1 MPTGKPIHF
10 PPHELNKRPSD
21 LEPSKSY
28 EKTAEYLN
36 DDSFLTRE
44 EEFHHQFGDLAQ
56 LRPPRAASAAHH
68 AHRPLSPRGGDG
80 AVGGVSTGAGGA
92 AGRPPPQDAAGAP
105 AGGGGGI
112 RILPSSAKPGRG
124 GLHDSLL
131 NRNISSFDDAKSLGS
146 GANDTNA
153 ETPAGSDSFPSFP
166 TSTIKADRALSA
178 ISTLSEEGTLSMN
191 SAQPGRGG
199 KGGDDFLHI
208 WSPKSQATARS
219 KVGKDKKKP
228 GKNRGK
234 FSAPDRAGSYG
245 SIDQTPSG
253 NDKSVAYDRTDSYG
267 NNSLGIVDEDPI
279 SPLRSPS
286 SATSIRQQYVNNDDG
301 KAKKVREAKKHAKDF
316 AKKRTRARDM
326 RLDAMYG
333 DAEFGHDGEQDVEA
347 ATLRGNE
354 SQKNVERSFHRSTSA
369 NTLGGRRAEHIK
381 FELGKAIKTKR
392 LFLRDLNL
400 TAKEVP
406 VDAILSTPLGSEL
419 TKIALAGNLLNYL
432 PDPLVRSLSGLKTMD
447 LQQCGLVS
455 LPECEWD
462 MPHLRR
468 LNLSHN
474 RLKTFLPAGALR
486 GLPNLEILTMSN
498 NDICEIDLPR
508 NVPPVLK
515 SLEYLSLAYNH
526 ISDLPRGLTSLSSLK
541 TLRLPNNY
549 ITHVN
554 KEICEMKLMELDV
567 TSNPIIQPPL
577 GDCERGIAA
586 MRRYY
591 VCLGRK
597 ERRKSRLNQQA
608 SEPAQQIHGNK
619 PQSGDYDDA
628 NGVASYGARMIGA
641 MKADDFQEEY
651 EKSSEPKPGPPGHDI
666 IQSEPPIPSARVGSF
681 PSPRFRP
688 QSIPATG
695 STQRRLMG
703 TSTNST
709 MLAGPPR
716 QITPAMGPAMALR
729 GGGVMPTV
737 ATVPLRSATAPPL
750 NAIALTVFPPPSPL
764 HAEPMERYEVA
775 MSAMESEVPTQEA
788 TKPMPKEV
796 NDTLKLVFVGQSR

>member
-10 PPHELNKRPSD
+10 PPHEINKKPSD

-36 DDSFLTRE
+36 DDSFLTME

-80 AVGGVSTGAGGA
+80 AVGGISTGAGGA

-105 AGGGGGI
+105 AGGGDGI
-112 RILPSSAKPGRG
+112 RIHPSSAKPGKG

-131 NRNISSFDDAKSLGS
+131 NRNISSFDDAKSLRS

-153 ETPAGSDSFPSFP
+153 ETLAGSGSFPSFP
-166 TSTIKADRALSA
+166 ASTIKTDRAVSA
-178 ISTLSEEGTLSMN
+178 ISTLTEEGTLMN
-191 SAQPGRGG
+191 SAQPSRGG
-199 KGGDDFLHI
+199 KGGDTEYGLLHK

-234 FSAPDRAGSYG
+234 FSAPDRADSYG
-245 SIDQTPSG
+245 SIDQTPTG

-279 SPLRSPS
+279 SPLRSPP
-286 SATSIRQQYVNNDDG
+286 SATSTRKQYVNDDDG

-369 NTLGGRRAEHIK
+369 NTLGGRRAEQIK
-381 FELGKAIKTKR
+381 FELGKATKTKR

-406 VDAILSTPLGSEL
+406 VDAILSIPLGSEL
-419 TKIALAGNLLNYL
+419 TKISLAGNLLNYL

-508 NVPPVLK
+508 NGPPVLK

-577 GDCERGIAA
+577 GDCERGIAT

-597 ERRKSRLNQQA
+597 ERRRSRLNQQA
-608 SEPAQQIHGNK
+608 SEPAQPSHG
-619 PQSGDYDDA
+619 A
-628 NGVASYGARMIGA
+628 A
-641 MKADDFQEEY
+641 ADDFQEEY
-651 EKSSEPKPGPPGHDI
+651 EKSSEPEPGPPRYDI
-666 IQSEPPIPSARVGSF
+666 IQSEPPRPSARAVSF
-681 PSPRFRP
+681 PSPRCRP

-703 TSTNST
+703 TSTKST
-709 MLAGPPR
+709 LLTEPPR
-716 QITPAMGPAMALR
+716 QRPPAMGPAMTLR
-729 GGGVMPTV
+729 GGGVMPAV

-750 NAIALTVFPPPSPL
+750 NAIALTPFPPQSPL
-764 HAEPMERYEVA
+764 HAEPTERYEVA

-788 TKPMPKEV
+788 TKPTPKEV
-796 NDTLKLVFVGQSR
+796 NDTLKLVFIGQSR